1 MLDYLNRVKKYLL
14 IFELFIIIFFTV
26 YSLNPWNL
34 KNNILQSLKSTKKYS
49 EGDSFIN
56 SIEIEILLVALG
68 LGAGIKNGEWLL
80 EGSFFILGMVEIC

>member
-14 IFELFIIIFFTV
+14 IFELFFFFFTV

-56 SIEIEILLVALG
+56 SIEIEILLQAV
-68 LGAGIKNGEWLL
+68 I
-80 EGSFFILGMVEIC
+80 